1 MAILFLVWLGAF
13 GAAATGR
20 RVASIIIGLV
30 ALLLTLAMFRFHLSE
45 NIHLA
50 L

>member
-1 MAILFLVWLGAF
+1 MALLFLVWFGAF
-13 GAAATGR
+13 ASAATGR
-20 RVASIIIGLV
+20 RVLSVTIGLI

>member
-1 MAILFLVWLGAF
+1 MALLFLVWFAAF

-20 RVASIIIGLV
+20 RVTSVIIGLV
-30 ALLLTLAMFRFHLSE
+30 SLLLTLAMFRYHLSE

>member
-1 MAILFLVWLGAF
+1 MALLFLVWFGAF

-20 RVASIIIGLV
+20 RVVSLIVGLV
-30 ALLLTLAMFRFHLSE
+30 ALLLTLAMFRYHLSE